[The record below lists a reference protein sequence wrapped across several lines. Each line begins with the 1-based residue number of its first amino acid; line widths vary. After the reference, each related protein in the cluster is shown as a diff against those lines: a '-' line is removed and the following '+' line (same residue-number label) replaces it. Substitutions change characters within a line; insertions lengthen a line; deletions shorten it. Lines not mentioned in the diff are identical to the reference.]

1 MKNGI
6 EVRSRGRKLSE
17 IVLRMSSTGHES
29 LCKQFLKLSNPEK
42 VLHGD
47 AVKEIAVQRPVV
59 VKQGRTSEAH
69 RMVRFE
75 RPVLTERNLGMAVR
89 RLPCR

>member
-6 EVRSRGRKLSE
+6 GVRSRGKKLSE
-17 IVLRMSSTGHES
+17 IVLHMSSTEHES
-29 LCKQFLKLSNPEK
+29 LCKQFLKLSNTEK

-47 AVKEIAVQRPVV
+47 AFKVVVIQRSVV
-59 VKQGRTSEAH
+59 VKQGWTSEAH
-69 RMVRFE
+69 RMVRVE
-75 RPVLTERNLGMAVR
+75 RPVLMERNLGMAVR